1 MSTTP
6 SRPTPSGPTPSGT
19 TQSGPTPSGPTAA
32 EREELARMLPVPPER
47 DLSGRRHQ
55 ALKAQLLREFRQD
68 TAPATT
74 TPRFGVRRLTVA
86 AVPLAAGA
94 LAVTLAASGLLD
106 QEPAAGPNAAE
117 VPASGRPAP
126 QATPAAVL
134 LDRIA
139 TVAASK
145 PAPAVRDDQYV
156 YVASTVAW
164 SSQSDVDPVMR
175 LDTPHSRKIWQSVD
189 GSRPGLL
196 HEKGKE
202 IPLAGDLDKDGRPV
216 SDNPVGNP
224 APTLNNPT
232 YRYLESLPT
241 DPHALLKKIYDET
254 RGSGPG
260 PDQQAFTTIGDLLR
274 EQLAP
279 PAVSAALY
287 RAAARIPGVTVVGD
301 SVDAAGRHGVAVARV
316 HAGERTEWIF
326 DTNTMEFL
334 GERGVMVEDTK
345 WAKSGQITATT
356 AVLTRGITNK
366 PGDDPRRTG

>member
-1 MSTTP
+1 MSSTP
-6 SRPTPSGPTPSGT
+6 SRPTP
-19 TQSGPTPSGPTAA
+19 A
-32 EREELARMLPVPPER
+32 EREEMARLLPVPPER
-47 DLSGRRHQ
+47 ERPGRHHQ
-55 ALKAQLLREFRQD
+55 ALKDQLLREFRQD
-68 TAPATT
+68 ATPPAAAK
-74 TPRFGVRRLTVA
+74 PRSMVRRLTIA

-94 LAVTLAASGLLD
+94 LAVTLATSGLLD
-106 QEPAAGPNAAE
+106 REPGADPNAA
-117 VPASGRPAP
+117 VAPGSGGSAP

-139 TVAASK
+139 SVAASK

-175 LDTPHSRKIWQSVD
+175 LDTPHSRKIWLSVD

-202 IPLAGDLDKDGRPV
+202 IPLAGDLDKSGRPV
-216 SDNPVGNP
+216 SDKPLGNP

-241 DPHALLKKIYDET
+241 DPETLLKKIYDET
-254 RGSGPG
+254 KGSGPG
-260 PDQQAFTTIGDLLR
+260 PDQQAFVTIGDLLR

-279 PAVSAALY
+279 PKVSAALY
-287 RAAARIPGVTVVGD
+287 KAAARIPGVTVVD
-301 SVDAAGRHGVAVARV
+301 DAADAAGRHGIAVARV

-326 DTNTMEFL
+326 DRNTLEFL
-334 GERGVMVEDTK
+334 GERAIMVENTER
-345 WAKSGQITATT
+345 AKPGQITATT

-366 PGDDPRRTG
+366 PGQTPGHTR